1 MIDKK
6 EPNIKIP
13 YNIAKLSPIFNNLIH
28 KMPEQKYKK
37 IIIGINNND
46 LLLSANI
53 YLVNICAIPMI
64 MPAINAKNEFI
75 II

>member
-13 YNIAKLSPIFNNLIH
+13 YNIGKLSPIFNNLIH
-28 KMPEQKYKK
+28 KMPEHKYKR

-46 LLLSANI
+46 LLLSANK
-53 YLVNICAIPMI
+53 YFVDICAIPI
-64 MPAINAKNEFI
+64 IVPVINAKNEFI